1 MPINTR
7 PHIHEMVI
15 CANMFVRKGGKYL
28 LLKRSSHKL
37 FMPDYVHPIGG
48 KVDPEARRR
57 AAQDEVRQAQ
67 ASWSRLGF
75 VPDEARREL
84 ADRFQ
89 RAVRQ
94 VM

>member
-1 MPINTR
+1 MEALAASLRGPAESADVSPTERLARQLKDALAANT
-7 PHIHEMVI
+7 
-15 CANMFVRKGGKYL
+15 
-28 LLKRSSHKL
+28 
-37 FMPDYVHPIGG
+37 IGG
-48 KVDPEARRR
+48 KVDTESRKR

-67 ASWSRLGF
+67 ASWSRIGP

-94 VM
+94 ISA